1 MVSFLKEKRF
11 LLLALAVLP
20 FFDLIF
26 SPLATGFLLLLIIQ
40 AYRQESTENIFILFW
55 VTLIYSDNFY
65 IEFASFFKPIFV
77 IIVFSYAVLLLKKMD
92 SFKSLAKY
100 FLVFFIIAFVA
111 LLFSP
116 IIFKGFQ
123 KYLSFVLMYLSIP
136 ILTIK
141 MLQEDKL
148 KSLKYFS
155 YVGFLVLVECII
167 QYLFFS
173 YAVSHGGRLHGVFGN
188 PNGLGM
194 FCLFL
199 VLLIEIVRYYD
210 TSWLSKKQH
219 WLFIGFILVV
229 ILLSGSRASL
239 LSVIIF
245 YVFAR
250 LTKISPLVSFVF
262 VSLLAAFYD
271 SVLVLGIDFLQ
282 TLNLKAQFR
291 ITDDNESIASG
302 RLVAWRFAWEEIQNS
317 FFIGKG
323 WNYDEHWVYGPISAL
338 LSSLNHQGGV
348 HNTYLILWL
357 NNGIIGLTAFI
368 GGLISLVLSISQRV
382 KIIFPVLYAGLF
394 QAYFEPWLAGSLN
407 PYTIIFLVILTIT
420 LNYSSEEFKTISVSN
435 ESLEE
440 QAA

>member
-1 MVSFLKEKRF
+1 MFSFIKEKRF
-11 LLLALAVLP
+11 LLLSLMVLP

-26 SPLATGFLLLLIIQ
+26 PPLAIGFLLLLILQAFIQ
-40 AYRQESTENIFILFW
+40 KATENIFILFW
-55 VTLIYSDNFY
+55 ITLIYSDNFY
-65 IEFASFFKPIFV
+65 IEFASIFKPIFV
-77 IIVFSYAVLLLKKMD
+77 IILFSYAILLLKELD

-100 FLVFFIIAFVA
+100 FLVFFIMAIVA

-116 IIFKGFQ
+116 VLFKGFQ
-123 KYLSFVLMYLSIP
+123 KYLSFVLIYISIP

-141 MLQEDKL
+141 MIQDDKL

-155 YVGFLVLVECII
+155 YVGLLVLAECVI

-199 VLLIEIVRYYD
+199 ILLIEVIRYYD
-210 TSWLSKKQH
+210 STWLSKRQYF
-219 WLFIGFILVV
+219 LFIGFILAI

-245 YVFAR
+245 YVFER
-250 LTKISPLVSFVF
+250 LTKISPLVSLIFI
-262 VSLLAAFYD
+262 SLLAAFYD
-271 SVLVLGIDFLQ
+271 TVLILGIEFLQ

-323 WNYDEHWVYGPISAL
+323 WNYDEFWVYGPISAL

-357 NNGIIGLTAFI
+357 NNGFIGLAAFI
-368 GGLISLVLSISQRV
+368 GGLLSLVFSISKKV
-382 KIIFPVLYAGLF
+382 KIIFPILYAGLF

-420 LNYSSEEFKTISVSN
+420 LNYSSEELNAEKISY

-440 QAA
+440 